1 MKTITKVSDHRD
13 PTQCLYVG
21 MDIHK
26 DTHTAVATTMFGQP
40 LLTEQIGNTEA
51 NFASLV
57 AKVKLLS
64 SQKQLTPIFGLE
76 DSQGYG
82 RRLARYLANQQLIV
96 KAVSPVLVDQLRLSE
111 THPEKSDELDAKGV
125 ATVLIQRIDR
135 LPSITVTKTD
145 SWAKD
150 MKELAGDRAFLVAE
164 ATRLK
169 NQLHWLLHQAY
180 NTEYRQKFKHTFSVK
195 ALKYWHRCP
204 VPGSLKHETLLASR
218 IRRKVKRLQQIRQE
232 VREMEA
238 ELAQLIEKSG
248 QKLTTMSGCA
258 VVLAA
263 TILGEVR
270 DITRFHSSHALAK
283 YAGLA
288 PREYSSGKRWRHRK
302 TRAGN
307 RTLNRAIHRIALSQ
321 ISRSGNE
328 HAKRYYHRKIS
339 EGKTKMQALCCL
351 KRRLVDVIYMMLKHH
366 QPYDY
371 SRLKPLNSE
380 SNQSGVEK

>member
-1 MKTITKVSDHRD
+1 MRTIEKELDSFD
-13 PTQCLYVG
+13 PAHCLYVG

-26 DTHTAVATTMFGQP
+26 DTHTAVATNAFGQR
-40 LLTEQIGNTEA
+40 LLTQKLGNTETDFA
-51 NFASLV
+51 NLV
-57 AKVKLLS
+57 F
-64 SQKQLTPIFGLE
+64 QIKQLSNQKRLTPVFGLE

-82 RRLARYLANQQLIV
+82 RRLTKYLTSQQLLV
-96 KAVSPVLVDQLRLSE
+96 KAVSPVLVNQLRQSE

-135 LPSITVTKTD
+135 LPSVTVTKTQKL
-145 SWAKD
+145 AKD
-150 MKELAGDRAFLVAE
+150 MKELAGDRAFLVTE
-164 ATRLK
+164 STRLK

-180 NTEYRQKFKHTFSVK
+180 NTGYRDKFKKVFSVK

-204 VPGSLKHETLLASR
+204 VPTLLKHETLLAGR
-218 IRRKVKRLQQIRQE
+218 IKRKVKRLQQIRQE
-232 VREMEA
+232 VRELEV
-238 ELAQLIEKSG
+238 ELALLIEKSG
-248 QKLTTMSGCA
+248 QHLTTMSGCG

-263 TILGEVR
+263 TVLGELR
-270 DITRFHSSHALAK
+270 DIDRFSSPSALAK

-288 PREYSSGKRWRHRK
+288 PREYSSGKRVRHRK

-307 RTLNRAIHRIALSQ
+307 RQLNRAIHRIALSQ

-328 HAKRYYHRKIS
+328 YAKQYYQRKVA

-351 KRRLVDVIYMMLKHH
+351 KRRLVNVIYMMLKYQ

-371 SRLKPLNSE
+371 TRAKSLR
-380 SNQSGVEK
+380 SGSV